1 MDFQA
6 SNLSTKIFLQVI
18 CIFGIVIFAYYEAD
32 LTTKMTISQQDAP
45 LRSFTDI
52 LNTGKKLLVREGT
65 TQLSIARNAKKGT
78 ALYNIYQNMDESNY
92 IADAY
97 CEYACIEA
105 MLKVKLF
112 FFRKCAFQLK
122 YVIGKSGQHIFHCIL
137 LHDEDEGHQC
147 IEPG

>member
-105 MLKVKLF
+105 MLKVKLSF
-112 FFRKCAFQLK
+112 LFLFANVHF
-122 YVIGKSGQHIFHCIL
+122 S
-137 LHDEDEGHQC
+137 
-147 IEPG
+147 